1 MLMRTRI
8 CLFAQYNAGA
18 RIPAHVLHTWRGL
31 RDAGFAVH
39 AALSGKSSVVDAD
52 RDVLDDIGV
61 VAWPRRN
68 SGHDFG
74 AWAELIGR
82 GVADDADEI
91 LLANDSVLG
100 PFAPLAPTMRRMAG
114 YDAWGMVSSREGR
127 RHLQSWFVVMTR
139 DAFGRPAVRRVW
151 AQDFA
156 AMSKDEI
163 VVHGELGLSA
173 AFAAEQ
179 LDVGAVWQRE
189 FRLRPSRMI
198 ATNPMHFGWRQ
209 TLDAGVPFL
218 KRELV
223 ERNPARIMGVRGWRD
238 ELRSRGWAPEWL
250 ADIPDAAPTSPG
262 LSPRQAFLQLLIRED
277 RWRLL
282 RGA

>member
-1 MLMRTRI
+1 MLRRV
-8 CLFAQYNAGA
+8 CLFAQYNAGE
-18 RIPAHVLHTWRGL
+18 RVPPYVLHTWRNL
-31 RDAGFAVH
+31 RNAGFAVH
-39 AALSGKSSVVDAD
+39 AAFSGKSIVADAD
-52 RDVLDDIGV
+52 CDVLDSIGV
-61 VAWPRRN
+61 TAWPRPNR
-68 SGHDFG
+68 GHDFG
-74 AWAELIGR
+74 AWAELIER
-82 GVADDADEI
+82 GLADDADEI

-114 YDAWGMVSSREGR
+114 FHAWGMVGSREGQP
-127 RHLQSWFVVMTR
+127 HLQSWFVVMTR
-139 DAFGRPAVRRVW
+139 DAFRRAAVRRVW

-156 AMSKDEI
+156 AMGKGEI

-179 LDVGAVWQRE
+179 LDVGAVWRSE
-189 FRLRPSRMI
+189 FRLRPSRVI
-198 ATNPMHFGWRQ
+198 ATNPMHFRWRQ
-209 TLDAGVPFL
+209 MLDAGVPFI

-223 ERNPARIMGVRGWRD
+223 ERNPARVMGAHRWRNELRTRGWT
-238 ELRSRGWAPEWL
+238 PEWL
-250 ADIPDAAPTSPG
+250 DEIADAAPVGSQ